1 MKKFI
6 SGVVIGLIGALIIA
20 AFLFAY
26 FWPRPGPDPEPVIV
40 TVKEPVYISDISG
53 QATIPQRPV
62 EPGEPGEPEA
72 EKIYNLDFHVSVPV
86 QGEFA
91 TENADIKVTGE
102 TIVERAG
109 DLLTVNTVFYDAE
122 VSVKYK
128 PPPEPPKKLWSAGAY
143 IMTDFNT
150 IRPGGFIQKDFELF
164 EFWRVDV
171 VAFGRVEV
179 DCDTRIMAGVQLS
192 F

>member
-1 MKKFI
+1 MKKIFI
-6 SGVVIGLIGALIIA
+6 GVVIGLIGALIIT
-20 AFLFAY
+20 AFLFCH

-53 QATIPQRPV
+53 QATIPEQPA
-62 EPGEPGEPEA
+62 G
-72 EKIYNLDFHVSVPV
+72 IYNPDFKVTVPV

-102 TIVERAG
+102 TIVERTNN
-109 DLLTVNTVFYDAE
+109 LLKVDTIFHEAE
-122 VSVKYK
+122 VSIKYK
-128 PPPEPPKKLWSAGAY
+128 PPPEPPKKLWSVGAY
-143 IMTDFNT
+143 LVTDGDT
-150 IRPGGFIQKDFELF
+150 IRPGGFIQRDFGLF
-164 EFWRVDV
+164 EFWRVEA

-179 DCDTRIMAGVQLS
+179 DCDTRIMAGVQVS

>member
-1 MKKFI
+1 
-6 SGVVIGLIGALIIA
+6 VIGLISALVIA

-26 FWPRPGPDPEPVIV
+26 FWPRPGPDPDPVIV

-53 QATIPQRPV
+53 QATIPQRPAQ
-62 EPGEPGEPEA
+62 PGEPEKSKET
-72 EKIYNLDFHVSVPV
+72 EKTYCPDFKVSVPV

-91 TENADIKVTGE
+91 TENADIKVSGE
-102 TIVERAG
+102 TVVERSG
-109 DLLTVNTVFYDAE
+109 DLLMVDTIFHEAE

-128 PPPEPPKKLWSAGAY
+128 PPPDPPKKLWSAGVY
-143 IMTDFNT
+143 FVTDGDSV
-150 IRPGGFIQKDFELF
+150 RPGGFIQRDFPVF

-179 DCDTRIMAGVQLS
+179 DMDTRAMVGMQFS

>member
-6 SGVVIGLIGALIIA
+6 SGVVIGLISALVIT
-20 AFLFAY
+20 AFLFCH
-26 FWPRPGPDPEPVIV
+26 FWPRPGPDPEPVVV

-62 EPGEPGEPEA
+62 EPGELEA
-72 EKIYNLDFHVSVPV
+72 EKMYNPDFKVSVPV

-91 TENADIKVTGE
+91 TENADIKVSGE
-102 TIVERAG
+102 TIVERAN
-109 DLLTVNTVFYDAE
+109 DLLTVDTKFYNAE
-122 VSVKYK
+122 VAVKYK
-128 PPPEPPKKLWSAGAY
+128 PPPEEKDKLWSVGAY
-143 IMTDFNT
+143 FVADGDE

-179 DCDTRIMAGVQLS
+179 DMDTRIMAGVQVS